1 MNATR
6 TELIKNL
13 EDLTKQERKIY
24 LKIQRINTRPS
35 EKNMMDILSGQSP
48 LTELN
53 SESNRMLQGMRYL
66 ELLIKKAKL

>member
-24 LKIQRINTRPS
+24 LKIQSINTRPS

-48 LTELN
+48 LSELN